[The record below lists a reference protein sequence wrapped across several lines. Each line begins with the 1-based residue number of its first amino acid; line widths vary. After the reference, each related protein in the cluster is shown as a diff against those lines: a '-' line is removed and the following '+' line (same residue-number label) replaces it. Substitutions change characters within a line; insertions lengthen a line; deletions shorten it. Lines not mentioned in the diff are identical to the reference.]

1 MGKGQNYRM
10 SNFPFK
16 CCTSKQKVSLHP
28 PLLRVQLSGTAAGL
42 WVSSYTAEM
51 CAFGGGGLAGI
62 AFFSFFIC
70 IYGSTGV
77 SLCCVQARLPTTRL
91 GKGCRFEGALEG
103 GGQDLCLDFC
113 CFSATGTG
121 HTLT

>member
-10 SNFPFK
+10 PNFPFK

-28 PLLRVQLSGTAAGL
+28 PLLRVQLSDAAAGL

-62 AFFSFFIC
+62 AFFSFF
-70 IYGSTGV
+70 YLYLWKHG
-77 SLCCVQARLPTTRL
+77 RLFLLRAGTAANHTF
-91 GKGCRFEGALEG
+91 GEGL
-103 GGQDLCLDFC
+103 QV
-113 CFSATGTG
+113 
-121 HTLT
+121 